1 MLYLFRDEQQDALEE
16 LVTEESSD
24 GYVEE
29 ESVQHRA
36 RYVGQR
42 LRQQEHGQTDEH
54 VRQDPGYPRLSN
66 MHHTGRIFEHSRE
79 GHENARQSN
88 SLIFNMA
95 TMLRVKIF
103 PPNREFSITR
113 VDFVTVLYPA
123 LLFTIGSNIHM
134 EHTKT

>member
-1 MLYLFRDEQQDALEE
+1 MGLYLFRDEQQDALEE

-36 RYVGQR
+36 RDVGQR

-66 MHHTGRIFEHSRE
+66 MHHTERIFEHSRE

-88 SLIFNMA
+88 SLIFNMVTRLELKCFLLA
-95 TMLRVKIF
+95 VSSRLHGLICDCAVSGA
-103 PPNREFSITR
+103 PLYNRE
-113 VDFVTVLYPA
+113 
-123 LLFTIGSNIHM
+123 
-134 EHTKT
+134 